1 MNLEKKI
8 IDSED
13 DFSQSNLN
21 NIEKLI
27 CERKQL
33 TWCGWPMYLNTLIR
47 YFYTFSKMLSFSSI
61 RDCISKANIHVI
73 EIECKIIKYNVNNI
87 FCALSISNKHIF
99 NDFSIDT
106 LSLFFS
112 LFCLSAICLPLKY
125 ITTNEWIQMH
135 ASTVIPFICFV
146 QNSNRSY
153 SLHGGFLII
162 YMCALDEQTKT

>member
-1 MNLEKKI
+1 
-8 IDSED
+8 
-13 DFSQSNLN
+13 
-21 NIEKLI
+21 
-27 CERKQL
+27 
-33 TWCGWPMYLNTLIR
+33 MYLNTLNR

-61 RDCISKANIHVI
+61 KDCISKANIHVI
-73 EIECKIIKYNVNNI
+73 EIECKIIKYNINNI

-135 ASTVIPFICFV
+135 AGTVIPFICFV